1 MRVLS
6 HEPWDRAWLRKGLVP
21 TPAIPVAAT
30 LVAAKAPM
38 ITEIP
43 VVSVIPV
50 IPVTP
55 VTPITTVIAMAT
67 PKTTKFEDLH
77 DPHVI
82 LLHLF
87 LRPSTDPACRKG
99 RDAATGTC
107 LSVLPPQPPGL
118 KPSKINIC

>member
-1 MRVLS
+1 MAVAGLTETQIRVLS
-6 HEPWDRAWLRKGLVP
+6 QEPWDRAWLGKGLVP

-30 LVAAKAPM
+30 SVAAKTPM

-50 IPVTP
+50 IPMPP

-67 PKTTKFEDLH
+67 PKTTKFEDLR

-82 LLHLF
+82 LSF
-87 LRPSTDPACRKG
+87 
-99 RDAATGTC
+99 
-107 LSVLPPQPPGL
+107 
-118 KPSKINIC
+118 IFF